1 MGMIHWAEEK
11 IHNLTVWDF
20 AVLKAALIIFGVL
33 IGAYTSVFVKQY
45 AWLFIAIFILKCC
58 SKIVIFTMMLFN
70 IKILH
75 GFLVYCNRKYIISS
89 QHIMDVKGNLHWKNS
104 KYQVMVR

>member
-1 MGMIHWAEEK
+1 MGMIHWAKEK

-45 AWLFIAIFILKCC
+45 AWLFIAIFIALY
-58 SKIVIFTMMLFN
+58 TL
-70 IKILH
+70 
-75 GFLVYCNRKYIISS
+75 LVYRIFK
-89 QHIMDVKGNLHWKNS
+89 KK
-104 KYQVMVR
+104 